1 MSPYTLYQ
9 ALRHVPALS
18 LGIINGAEHMT
29 LESKTKTTPRVAVET
44 PAPDTVWHLCDTIY
58 LVNTTARQN

>member
-29 LESKTKTTPRVAVET
+29 LESKTKKIPRVAVET
-44 PAPDTVWHLCDTIY
+44 PGTVWHLCDTIY
-58 LVNTTARQN
+58 LVNTTASQN